1 MWKQV
6 EKMFSSGKDSRLDNL
21 DDTYTSFCRSPLHIA
36 VMSGDINFA
45 TKILS
50 RKPQLALKQDS
61 NGFTPLHLASVRTS
75 LRMVRLL
82 LKAEPGACIVQ
93 DEDGRTPLYLASMKN
108 RVEIMKA
115 LIKEGLPEAIH
126 VKNDQNG
133 ETILH
138 CCVKS
143 NTNLETLELL
153 TDYLVDAQ
161 HPYPDSISI
170 NSTDNDGNT
179 ILHHAVEMGNMR
191 ITDYLLLN
199 RNVRIDINITNKKGL
214 KALNMLSQAKKNDL
228 KFGFYD
234 YHVRHDKHTSKTSSK
249 NGDEHEGLRKRVNAL
264 MVVATLIATIAFQAA
279 MSPPGGVWQDDS
291 RVNSNTDPVTFAYYL
306 GSMYGSYVSGGLE
319 DYMDTNMPYDIIS
332 DNKGGY
338 FTIKDFVN
346 DLTNISSGR
355 YEDMMEKGLILEDFG
370 FTDAI
375 LNYNNSLNIS
385 TSTDEFFPY
394 LIRYAGYPILAY
406 TFPNNYVIYMVTN
419 GVALLA
425 SLTIIALVA
434 CGFMIE
440 TTINQVRFLVV
451 LMCIS
456 IACVAFSYMSILDA
470 MLPGYY
476 VEQQRTFITLQVI
489 FGVGCILGSGLF
501 IWTLIREIVK
511 LRKRMW
517 YQHIEF
523 ISYLNYLEAFF
534 LSMDAKAAG
543 KLILFTVSY
552 FALRLDGY
560 IYYGSWSK
568 VNLFLY

>member
-6 EKMFSSGKDSRLDNL
+6 EKMFSSGKDPRLNNL
-21 DDTYTSFCRSPLHIA
+21 DDTYTSFRRSPLHIA

-50 RKPQLALKQDS
+50 QKPHLALKRDS

-75 LRMVRLL
+75 LRMVRML

-93 DEDGRTPLYLASMKN
+93 DEDGRTPLHLAAMKN

-126 VKNDQNG
+126 LKNDQNG

-143 NTNLETLELL
+143 NTNLKTLELL
-153 TDYLVDAQ
+153 TDYLVHAKPP
-161 HPYPDSISI
+161 HPNSVSI

-179 ILHHAVEMGNMR
+179 ILHLAVEMGNMR
-191 ITDYLLLN
+191 IMDYLLLN
-199 RNVRIDINITNKKGL
+199 RNVRIDITIPNKKGL
-214 KALNMLSQAKKNDL
+214 KALSMLPQAKKNDL

-234 YHVRHDKHTSKTSSK
+234 YHVRHDNHTSKTLSK

-264 MVVATLIATIAFQAA
+264 MVVATLIAGIAFQAA
-279 MSPPGGVWQDDS
+279 MNPPGGVWQDDS
-291 RVNSNTDPVTFAYYL
+291 RVNSNTDPVNFANYV
-306 GSMYGSYVSGGLE
+306 GTMYGSYVSGGLE
-319 DYMDTNMPYDIIS
+319 EYMDNNVPGDLIYD
-332 DNKGGY
+332 NRGGY
-338 FTIKDFVN
+338 FNIKEFVN
-346 DLTNISSGR
+346 DLINISSDGA
-355 YEDMMEKGLILEDFG
+355 YADMMEKGLILEDFG

-375 LNYNNSLNIS
+375 LNYNNSLNS
-385 TSTDEFFPY
+385 SASTDGFFPY

-476 VEQQRTFITLQVI
+476 VEQQRTFITLKYSLEEC
-489 FGVGCILGSGLF
+489 G
-501 IWTLIREIVK
+501 
-511 LRKRMW
+511 RKRMW
-517 YQHIEF
+517 YHQHIEF

-534 LSMDAKAAG
+534 FSMDAKAAG

-552 FALRLDGY
+552 FALRLNGY
-560 IYYGSWSK
+560 IYYGSWSQ
-568 VNLFLY
+568 VNPFLY

>member
-6 EKMFSSGKDSRLDNL
+6 EKMFSSGKDLRLNNL

-50 RKPQLALKQDS
+50 QKPHLALKRDS

-75 LRMVRLL
+75 LRMVRML

-93 DEDGRTPLYLASMKN
+93 DEDGRTPLHLAAMKN

-126 VKNDQNG
+126 LKNNQN
-133 ETILH
+133 
-138 CCVKS
+138 
-143 NTNLETLELL
+143 
-153 TDYLVDAQ
+153 DYLVHAKPP
-161 HPYPDSISI
+161 HPNSVSI

-179 ILHHAVEMGNMR
+179 ILHLSVEMGNMR
-191 ITDYLLLN
+191 IMDYLLLN
-199 RNVRIDINITNKKGL
+199 RNVRIDITIPNKKGL
-214 KALNMLSQAKKNDL
+214 KALSMLPQAKKNDL

-234 YHVRHDKHTSKTSSK
+234 YHVRHDNHTSKTLSK

-264 MVVATLIATIAFQAA
+264 MVVATLIAGIAFQAA
-279 MSPPGGVWQDDS
+279 MNPPGGVWQDDS
-291 RVNSNTDPVTFAYYL
+291 RVNSNTDPVNFANYV
-306 GSMYGSYVSGGLE
+306 GTMYGSYVSGGLE
-319 DYMDTNMPYDIIS
+319 DYMDNNVPGDPIS
-332 DNKGGY
+332 DNRGGY
-338 FTIKDFVN
+338 FNIKEFVN
-346 DLTNISSGR
+346 DLINISGGG
-355 YEDMMEKGLILEDFG
+355 YADMMEKGLILEDFG

-375 LNYNNSLNIS
+375 LNYNNSLNS
-385 TSTDEFFPY
+385 SASTDGFFPY

-476 VEQQRTFITLQVI
+476 VEQQRTFITLQVF
-489 FGVGCILGSGLF
+489 FGVGCILGAGLF

-517 YQHIEF
+517 YHQHIEF
-523 ISYLNYLEAFF
+523 ISYLNYLE
-534 LSMDAKAAG
+534 
-543 KLILFTVSY
+543 
-552 FALRLDGY
+552 
-560 IYYGSWSK
+560 
-568 VNLFLY
+568 

>member
-6 EKMFSSGKDSRLDNL
+6 EKMFSSGKDSRLNNL
-21 DDTYTSFCRSPLHIA
+21 DETYTSFCRSPLHIA

-50 RKPQLALKQDS
+50 KEPHLALKQDS
-61 NGFTPLHLASVRTS
+61 NGFTPLHLASVRKS

-93 DEDGRTPLYLASMKN
+93 DEDGRTPLHLAAMKN

-138 CCVKS
+138 GCVKS

-153 TDYLVDAQ
+153 TDYLVGAQ
-161 HPYPDSISI
+161 PPYPDSVSI
-170 NSTDNDGNT
+170 NSKDNDGNT
-179 ILHHAVEMGNMR
+179 ILHLAVEMGNMR
-191 ITDYLLLN
+191 IVDYLLHN
-199 RNVRIDINITNKKGL
+199 RDVRIDINITNKKGL

-234 YHVRHDKHTSKTSSK
+234 YHARQHTSKTLSK
-249 NGDEHEGLRKRVNAL
+249 NGDEHEVLKKRVNAL
-264 MVVATLIATIAFQAA
+264 MLVATLIAGIAFQAA
-279 MSPPGGVWQDDS
+279 MNPPGGVWQDDS

-306 GSMYGSYVSGGLE
+306 GSMYSSYVSGGLE
-319 DYMDTNMPYDIIS
+319 EYMEIHVPDDLIS
-332 DNKGGY
+332 DNRGGY
-338 FTIKDFVN
+338 FNIKEFVN
-346 DLTNISSGR
+346 DLINISSGS
-355 YEDMMEKGLILEDFG
+355 YAGMMNKGLILEDFR

-375 LNYNNSLNIS
+375 LNYN
-385 TSTDEFFPY
+385 TSTDGFFPY

-406 TFPNNYVIYMVTN
+406 TFPNNYVIYMVNN

-470 MLPGYY
+470 MLPFYY
-476 VEQQRTFITLQVI
+476 VEQPRAFVTLQI
-489 FGVGCILGSGLF
+489 FFGVGIILGAGLF
-501 IWTLIREIVK
+501 TWTLTREIIK

-534 LSMDAKAAG
+534 FGMDAKAAA
-543 KLILFTVSY
+543 KVILFTVSY
-552 FALRLDGY
+552 FAFRLNGY
-560 IYYGSWSK
+560 IYYGTWSK
-568 VNLFLY
+568 VSLFLC